1 MRKDKLIRQTKWKG
15 IKRMNKDKYIR
26 LIYYMKKYRV
36 TKKKDYIKAL
46 KKLENKKEKGTVT

>member
-1 MRKDKLIRQTKWKG
+1 
-15 IKRMNKDKYIR
+15 MNKDKYIK